1 VNALDLTLL
10 LIAVLY
16 ALAGYRQGFV
26 IGALST
32 AGLLLSGAIGIAVA
46 PLLLDRYD
54 PSVGVSFAALLIVI
68 TLAFLGQALGAQLGA
83 LVRDRITW
91 RPARVT
97 DAVSGALLSVSAM
110 LIIAWVLA
118 LAVSGTQ
125 LRTLNQEVRESR
137 VLGAVNDVVPGSAA
151 SVLKTF
157 NRVVGSSHFPR
168 YLEPFAPERIKQVP
182 APLPSAIRDRKVRLA
197 QASVV
202 KIVGDARSCNRAQ
215 EGSGFVFAPG
225 RVMTNAHVVAGV
237 DEPAVLLGNRRYHAV
252 VVYYDPKVDIG
263 VLSVNGLQA
272 IPLKFAGVARSGASG
287 AVLGY
292 PENGGFDAEPARIRE
307 ERRLLS
313 PNIYG
318 GGRVIRDTYSVYS
331 KVRPGNS
338 GGPLVNLDGKVWGV
352 VFAASVTDAHTG
364 YALTSRQ
371 VSLAASLGARATR
384 GVDTGGCA
392 N

>member
-1 VNALDLTLL
+1 MNALDFALVLV
-10 LIAVLY
+10 AVLY

-32 AGLLLSGAIGIAVA
+32 LGLLLGGAIGIAVA
-46 PLLLDRYD
+46 PLLLDRYE

-68 TLAFLGQALGAQLGA
+68 TLAFLGQALGSQVGSI
-83 LVRDRITW
+83 VRNRITW

-97 DAVSGALLSVSAM
+97 DAVSGAVLSVSAM

-137 VLGAVNDVVPGSAA
+137 VLGAVNNVVPGGAA
-151 SVLKTF
+151 SVLKAF

-168 YLEPFAPERIKQVP
+168 YLEPFAPEHIKPVP
-182 APLPSAIRDRKVRLA
+182 SPAQSTVRDRQVRLA

-202 KIVGDARSCNRAQ
+202 KIVGDAESCNRGQ
-215 EGSGFVFAPG
+215 EGSGFVFSPG

-237 DEPAVLLGNRRYHAV
+237 DAPAVLLGSRRYNAV
-252 VVYYDPKVDIG
+252 VVYYDPKVDVA
-263 VLSVNGLQA
+263 VLSVNSLRVT
-272 IPLKFAGVARSGASG
+272 PLRFARGARSGDSA

-307 ERRLLS
+307 QRRLLS

-318 GGRVIRDTYSVYS
+318 SGRVIRDTYSIYS
-331 KVRPGNS
+331 TVRPGNS
-338 GGPLVNLDGKVWGV
+338 GGPLVNLRGRVWGV
-352 VFAASVTDAHTG
+352 VFAASVTDSHTG
-364 YALTSRQ
+364 YALTSQQ
-371 VSLAASLGARATR
+371 VSAAANIGGRATR
-384 GVDTGGCA
+384 EVDTGGCA
-392 N
+392 E